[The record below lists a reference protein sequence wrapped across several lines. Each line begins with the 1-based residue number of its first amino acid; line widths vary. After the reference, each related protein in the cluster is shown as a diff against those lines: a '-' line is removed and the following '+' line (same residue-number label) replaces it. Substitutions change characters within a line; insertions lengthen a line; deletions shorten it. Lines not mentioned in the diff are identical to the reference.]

1 MSERSAVQN
10 PMLKYADEIGWRY
23 IAPDAAL
30 SLRGGE
36 KGLFLRDVLMAQL
49 QELNPGVV
57 NAERA
62 AEIVRKLSLL
72 KPNIEGNRDALD
84 WMRGE
89 QSVFVVEENRER
101 NVRLIDFDNAANNV
115 FQVTDEWRQQ
125 GVAFNK
131 RADVMFLINGIPV
144 AICETKAAHK

>member
-23 IAPDAAL
+23 IAPDEAL

-62 AEIVRKLSLL
+62 AEVVRKLSLL
-72 KPNIEGNRDALD
+72 KSNIEGNRDALA

-89 QSVFVVEENRER
+89 QSVFVPEENRER
-101 NVRLIDFDNAANNV
+101 NVRLVDFDIPPTTSFKSLTNGGSRA
-115 FQVTDEWRQQ
+115 WRSTS
-125 GVAFNK
+125 A
-131 RADVMFLINGIPV
+131 P
-144 AICETKAAHK
+144 T

>member
-10 PMLKYADEIGWRY
+10 PMLKYADEIGWQY
-23 IAPDAAL
+23 LAPDEAL

-36 KGLFLRDVLMAQL
+36 KGLFLRDVLTAQL
-49 QELNPGVV
+49 QQLNPGVV

-72 KPNIEGNRDALD
+72 KSNIEGNRDALD

-89 QSVFVVEENRER
+89 QSVFVPEENR
-101 NVRLIDFDNAANNV
+101 
-115 FQVTDEWRQQ
+115 
-125 GVAFNK
+125 
-131 RADVMFLINGIPV
+131 
-144 AICETKAAHK
+144 